1 MTRGASFC
9 VEGGNEGTLALAE
22 SEEDEGVVTFSFPFP
37 FDHAIT
43 KSERVGSRDR

>member
-9 VEGGNEGTLALAE
+9 VEGGDEGTLALTE
-22 SEEDEGVVTFSFPFP
+22 SEDDESVVTFSFPFP
-37 FDHAIT
+37 FDCAMT